1 MVASGCKC
9 SCTSKKPKQ
18 SVRSKP
24 GVERTNTEPER
35 GTSPEGKSA
44 KVGTRTSTNSGAAK
58 IDSKTGEMTPP
69 PTPQENPMEGATEET
84 AQVEEAPTSTLA
96 GENSGGT
103 QNTSGGSDGGIVMV
117 EEGFGLPADKAA
129 KYLEEKEKVMEAT
142 RSLAGDAGVILSNG
156 PDSGRF
162 PWIEPIQPKMIKR
175 YGREVKRY
183 APTKVIREYQ

>member
-9 SCTSKKPKQ
+9 SCSSKKPNQ

-24 GVERTNTEPER
+24 GLERTNTERER
-35 GTSPEGKSA
+35 GAATETERA
-44 KVGTRTSTNSGAAK
+44 KIVTRTSTNSRATK
-58 IDSKTGEMTPP
+58 LDSKTGEMIPP
-69 PTPQENPMEGATEET
+69 PTDQENPPEGLKENTQGQET
-84 AQVEEAPTSTLA
+84 PTSTLA
-96 GENSGGT
+96 GDNSGGT
-103 QNTSGGSDGGIVMV
+103 KKAVGGSDGGIVMV
-117 EEGFGLPADKAA
+117 EEGFGLPAEKAA
-129 KYLEEKEKVMEAT
+129 EYLEEKEKVLQAT

-183 APTKVIREYQ
+183 APTKVLREYQ